1 MTAPLYVAGSTAL
14 RARMSRLTPDGAGQG
29 DREESE
35 EMRRLPQLFVGEARA
50 VAQVL
55 TGRHDLRDAL
65 ALLRGAASGL
75 PPEDRLR
82 GVRAV
87 GAITPERAAE
97 LAHTRDEAGVVALL
111 ERLRLP
117 TPITAAALPR
127 LWSRFELHRDVE
139 ELELAVTA
147 TAHAEWGERAAH
159 PRSRPVADLLARERD
174 QRNLLIALAR
184 SDVDPGRLMPLGRLG
199 VRDLEHAITGRW
211 APVLGVYPRWRAAA
225 AAYELHGDLGHLD
238 RDLHDEATAGA
249 AARLRRGDAE
259 SADPLVGYVLLLEE
273 RARRHR
279 RAGLILVTGGADRR
293 TP

>member
-14 RARMSRLTPDGAGQG
+14 RARMSRLTPHGAG
-29 DREESE
+29 EEE
-35 EMRRLPQLFVGEARA
+35 RDELRRLLELFVGEART

-82 GVRAV
+82 GLLAV
-87 GAITPERAAE
+87 GALTPERAAE
-97 LAHTRDEAGVVALL
+97 LAHARDEAGVAALL

-117 TPITAAALPR
+117 TPATAAALPR

-139 ELELAVTA
+139 ELELALAA
-147 TAHAEWGERAAH
+147 TAHAEWAERAAH
-159 PRSRPVADLLARERD
+159 PRSRPVAELLARERD
-174 QRNLLIALAR
+174 QRNLVIALAR
-184 SDVDPGRLMPLGRLG
+184 SDVDPARLLPFGRLG
-199 VRDLEHAITGRW
+199 ARDLEHAVAGRW
-211 APVLGVYPRWRAAA
+211 APVLGVHPRWRAAA
-225 AAYELHGDLGHLD
+225 AAYEVHRDLGHLD

-259 SADPLVGYVLLLEE
+259 SADPLVGYLLLLEE

-279 RAGLILVTGGADRR
+279 RAVLVLAGGADRR